1 MLDKYLDEQSLFF
14 EEVDKIINNKKVS
27 HAYLIE
33 TNRYPSSDEVINMF
47 VKKLFSMYVDTKD
60 ELDNIYTLIDNNSFS
75 DFIIIE
81 PEGANI
87 KKEQILDLQ
96 EKFMTTS
103 TEDRPRI
110 YVIKEADKLNK
121 YAANSLLKF
130 LEEPDGNI
138 IAILVTDNRYR
149 VLETIRSRTQVY
161 SLYNINRNDS
171 IENLEDVVKIIEVL
185 ENRREEAIAYIPE
198 ILENDYRNRDYWID
212 IFSSMIIIYENAI
225 RKKEKLDNFESFEV
239 LDIINEK
246 NRIDKL
252 IHKIS
257 ILFDTVNMLQ
267 FNLNI
272 TLMLDKFIIDFNR
285 GD

>member
-1 MLDKYLDEQSLFF
+1 MLDKYVDEQSLFF
-14 EEVDKIINNKKVS
+14 EEIDNIIKNRKVS

-33 TNRYPSSDEVINMF
+33 TNKYTYSDEVINIF
-47 VKKLFSMYVDTKD
+47 VKKLFTLYTSNNE
-60 ELDNIYTLIDNNSFS
+60 ELDNIYNLIDNNSFS
-75 DFIIIE
+75 DYMAIE
-81 PEGANI
+81 PDGANI

-103 TEDRPRI
+103 TEDRARI
-110 YVIKEADKLNK
+110 YVIKDADKLNK

-161 SLYNINRNDS
+161 SLFNIDRNEE
-171 IENLEDVVKIIEVL
+171 IENLDEVVKIIDVL
-185 ENRREEAIAYIPE
+185 ENKKDEAIAYLPE
-198 ILENDYRNRDYWID
+198 ILEQDYRNRDYWIN
-212 IFSSMIIIYENAI
+212 IFSSMIMIYENVI
-225 RKKEKLDNFESFEV
+225 RKKERLNSFQKYDI
-239 LDIINEK
+239 LDIIDKK
-246 NRIDKL
+246 NDLNQL

-257 ILFDTVNMLQ
+257 ILFDTVNKLQ

-272 TLMLDKFIIDFNR
+272 TMMLDKFIIDFNR